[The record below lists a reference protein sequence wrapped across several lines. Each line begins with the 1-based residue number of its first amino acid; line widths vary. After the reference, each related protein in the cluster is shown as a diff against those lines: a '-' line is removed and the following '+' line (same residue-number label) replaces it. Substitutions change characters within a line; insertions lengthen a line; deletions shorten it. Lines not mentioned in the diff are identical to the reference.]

1 MDKDLE
7 MLDER
12 YVKRIEYIEMIT
24 SIKKDIT
31 SIKWILGIIAVGSI
45 TPVIEGIM
53 KLVLKGWYYEKEI
66 I

>member
-45 TPVIEGIM
+45 TPVIEAIM
-53 KLVLKGWYYEKEI
+53 KLILKG
-66 I
+66 

>member
-45 TPVIEGIM
+45 TPVIEAIM
-53 KLVLKGWYYEKEI
+53 KLVLKG
-66 I
+66 

>member
-53 KLVLKGWYYEKEI
+53 KLVLKG
-66 I
+66 